1 VDVSDIES
9 EIDLDEL
16 IPTYLKIKGK
26 LYVMDPSLVETP
38 SKKQSKGTKG
48 KKGSSNRPPSSPT
61 ARKLLSQLQQIASDP
76 LFDEYEAEAQWPA
89 RRNQIAQDRAT
100 RRQEQN
106 DQPAAPENEK
116 EPKVA
121 VAVEAEV
128 PKSDPLTTVEEPKE
142 PDDEVDLL
150 GGMFSAVPDVL
161 EPRQAENE
169 TTVSENVTLRDFGKS
184 SGLTPRR
191 LLEEAVRSRYV
202 ILTLL
207 IYTDLLNQGPE
218 CAPVVQD
225 DITHYLHLPAF
236 ANHILVEGTGY

>member
-1 VDVSDIES
+1 M
-9 EIDLDEL
+9 DLDEL

-26 LYVMDPSLVETP
+26 LYEIDPSLVETP
-38 SKKQSKGTKG
+38 TKKQSKGSKA
-48 KKGSSNRPPSSPT
+48 KKGSSNRPPSSPK

-100 RRQEQN
+100 RRQEQS
-106 DQPAAPENEK
+106 DQPEAPQDED

-121 VAVEAEV
+121 VEAVA
-128 PKSDPLTTVEEPKE
+128 PKSGPATTVNAPNDNE
-142 PDDEVDLL
+142 DEVDLL

-161 EPRQAENE
+161 EPRQAESD
-169 TTVSENVTLRDFGKS
+169 TAVSENVTLRDFGKF

-202 ILTLL
+202 ISIVLL
-207 IYTDLLNQGPE
+207 YTN
-218 CAPVVQD
+218 
-225 DITHYLHLPAF
+225 
-236 ANHILVEGTGY
+236 